1 MKSWGQWVAIGVSIA
16 LSSAVYTMMI
26 MSMSG
31 IEGPTKAFLK
41 ETHQEDFTVE
51 MLNRITPQ
59 EAQNPALA
67 SFIANNLFTL
77 SEIKRVEPQ
86 LYQSLIKVRQ
96 DAFTALYP
104 MTQLELRQTKLL
116 YFELN
121 GVKHKALLL
130 KENTAINL
138 TYLEAG
144 ALPTQDDQIAINREY
159 AKKNKLVIGDTLTLQ
174 DQTFTICGFVLFA
187 DYTFPMFDETFNVN
201 IALQTTV
208 LTTPA
213 QYERM
218 SGKESDHFSGLFGES
233 QDDADFKHEVLD
245 QYKKEPALNFITK
258 ISTTDLSM
266 RSGAIKDELVQGWV
280 MAVGFGVFLSLIS
293 VMIVGIIIF
302 NMLHQQRSQIG
313 VLKALGYKRLWI
325 AMPYVS
331 AVLVLA
337 LIMLVFGYVIGFV
350 SAAPMTQ
357 LYLDFYL
364 VPKEA
369 IHPRWDIFAVAILV
383 PLFVF
388 ASFTFLIVVRMLRTP
403 VLDLLHPKENQSI
416 NALTKAVST
425 LMSKASAQKKF
436 TWLYA
441 LHNARSFVI
450 FFIGILFATLLINF
464 SFTMDGM
471 VEKLTVANIE
481 SMPYDYESY
490 VDFTQGIP
498 SVTADQEK
506 FLLYPYGRVDQLNVI
521 VIGLEPDSV
530 LYPLIDD
537 HGKTITGSLTNGI
550 IISQKLRMK
559 KGLKIGESLTFE
571 IGSVSHSAIIQ
582 GISDEYV
589 EDKIYLK
596 RSVLSLWLS
605 TNASEDLFT
614 GIYSIEKPQAQG
626 YTLILAKA
634 DLLNQTKAMSGFIDT
649 VSLALVGGSAL
660 VAFCILYVLT
670 SQTVF
675 QNTYAISLLK
685 VLGYKK
691 KEVNAMILN
700 GYLIYALASY
710 LVSVPIT
717 YFALKSLLALF
728 VVQYGIT
735 LPMQFGASE
744 AAYGLIFV
752 IGLFYAGTLHSR
764 HKIEA
769 ISLQEALKA
778 YRE

>member
-1 MKSWGQWVAIGVSIA
+1 MKSWGQWVAIGFSIA

-26 MSMSG
+26 LSMSG
-31 IEGPTKAFLK
+31 IEGPTRAFLK
-41 ETHQEDFTVE
+41 ETHQEDFTIE
-51 MLNRITPQ
+51 MLNRITPD
-59 EAQNPALA
+59 EAQKPQLA
-67 SFIANNLFTL
+67 PFVTNNLFTL
-77 SEIKRVEPQ
+77 SEIKRVDPS
-86 LYQSLIKVRQ
+86 LYLTLMKERQ
-96 DAFTALYP
+96 DVFINLYP

-116 YFELN
+116 YFDLN

-130 KENTAINL
+130 KENTEINL
-138 TYLEAG
+138 TYLEEG
-144 ALPTQDDQIAINREY
+144 TYPTQDDQIAINREY
-159 AKKNKLVIGDTLTLQ
+159 AKKNKLVIGDTLTL
-174 DQTFTICGFVLFA
+174 DEKPYTICGFVLFA

-201 IALQTTV
+201 IALQTTI

-213 QYERM
+213 QYELI
-218 SGKESDHFSGLFGES
+218 SGKESAHFSGLYGEN
-233 QDDADFKHEVLD
+233 QNDADFKKDVLD
-245 QYKKEPALNFITK
+245 HFKDEPALNFITK
-258 ISTTDLSM
+258 ISTTNLSL

-293 VMIVGIIIF
+293 VLIVGIIIF

-313 VLKALGYKRLWI
+313 LLKALGYRRLRI
-325 AMPYVS
+325 AIPYVS

-337 LIMLVFGYVIGFV
+337 LVMLILGYVIGFYA
-350 SAAPMTQ
+350 AAPMTQ

-369 IHPRWDIFAVAILV
+369 IHSRWDVFAVAILV

-388 ASFTFLIVVRMLRTP
+388 ASFTLLIVVRMLRTP
-403 VLDLLHPKENQSI
+403 VLDLLHPKENLSI
-416 NALTKAVST
+416 NALTKTVSS
-425 LMSKASAQKKF
+425 LMAKASAQKKF

-471 VEKLTVANIE
+471 VEKLTVANLE
-481 SMPYDYESY
+481 SMPYEYESY

-498 SVTADQEK
+498 TVTSDHEK

-521 VIGLEPDSV
+521 VVGLEADST

-537 HGKTITGSLTNGI
+537 HGKTITGSLTNGV
-550 IISQKLRMK
+550 IISQKLSLK
-559 KGLKIGESLTFE
+559 KGYKLGETLEFE
-571 IGSVSHSAIIQ
+571 IGSVSHKLTIQ

-589 EDKIYLK
+589 DDKIYLE
-596 RSVLSLWLS
+596 RTVLSSWLS

-614 GIYSIEKPQAQG
+614 GIYSIAKPQTQG
-626 YTLILAKA
+626 YTLILAKK

-710 LVSVPIT
+710 VISVPIT
-717 YFALKSLLALF
+717 IFTLKSLLALF
-728 VVQYGIT
+728 VIQYGIT
-735 LPMQFGASE
+735 LPMQFGVSE
-744 AAYGLIFV
+744 TVYGLIFV
-752 IGLFYAGTLHSR
+752 IGLFYMGTLHSR